1 MRFLCSC
8 SAALALALALAACGG
23 GGGGAHRAA
32 PAPDPF
38 AYNTSVPLAVHTGAL
53 FATSPSATIRAV
65 SFAGAGGSRVDAYLA
80 VPRAP
85 GRHPG
90 VLFLHGSGGSKLDLV
105 VEAGL
110 LAQRGAVTMTISQP
124 NDAETFRPLVVNA
137 RRALDV
143 LDARSDVDPARIGVV
158 GFSLGAQT
166 AAVLAGDDRRVKAA
180 GIIGGRGT
188 DVTLYWIRRSRADL
202 FFQAGT
208 HDAVVPHAQLV
219 ALINAAPGHAR
230 VRWYD
235 APHAVTVAI
244 RRDQLAWQAQ
254 ELGLR

>member
-1 MRFLCSC
+1 MRFLCWC
-8 SAALALALALAACGG
+8 SAALALALASC
-23 GGGGAHRAA
+23 GGGGAHPA
-32 PAPDPF
+32 APDPF
-38 AYNTSVPLAVHTGAL
+38 AYDASAPLAVHTGAL
-53 FATSPSATIRAV
+53 FATSPSVTIRTV
-65 SFAGAGGSRVDAYLA
+65 SFLGAGGSRVDAYLA

-85 GRHPG
+85 GRRPG
-90 VLFLHGSGGSKLDLV
+90 VLFLHGSGGNKLDLV
-105 VEAGL
+105 AEAGL

-137 RRALDV
+137 RRALDL

-166 AAVLAGDDRRVKAA
+166 AAILAGDDHRLRAA
-180 GIIGGRGT
+180 GIIAGRGT

-235 APHAVTVAI
+235 APHAVTAAI
-244 RRDQLAWQAQ
+244 RRDQLAWQAA